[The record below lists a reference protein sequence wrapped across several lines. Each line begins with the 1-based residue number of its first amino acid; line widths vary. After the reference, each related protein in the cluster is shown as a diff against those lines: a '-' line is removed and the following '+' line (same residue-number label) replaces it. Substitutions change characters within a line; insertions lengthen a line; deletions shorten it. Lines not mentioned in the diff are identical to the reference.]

1 MDVEED
7 DVGCERRDP
16 GDCLVHVTGLADDL
30 EFALQLGAKPAAEEL
45 VVVDQEEADAGGGG
59 AHDAALGSWSWTSV
73 PCPG

>member
-1 MDVEED
+1 VDVEED

-45 VVVDQEEADAGGGG
+45 VVVDQEEADAGVVG
-59 AHDAALGSWSWTSV
+59 LTTPPSGSWSWTSV